1 MRVVLDTNILISAL
15 ITKGTSPDKLYQAW
29 RRGEIDLV
37 TSIAQIH
44 ELTDV
49 LARDRL
55 QKFLHADEATALVEN
70 IGTRAV
76 ILDELP
82 TVSLSPDP
90 MDNQILATAIAG
102 EVDLIVSGDK
112 KDMLALREAG
122 SIPIVTARTALEL
135 LHQR

>member
-37 TSIAQIH
+37 TSIAQIR

-49 LARDRL
+49 LARDHL
-55 QKFLHADEATALVEN
+55 PKFLHADEATALVEN

-76 ILDELP
+76 ILDELRLCLCLP
-82 TVSLSPDP
+82 IPWTTRYWQQLSPERS
-90 MDNQILATAIAG
+90 T
-102 EVDLIVSGDK
+102 
-112 KDMLALREAG
+112 
-122 SIPIVTARTALEL
+122 
-135 LHQR
+135 